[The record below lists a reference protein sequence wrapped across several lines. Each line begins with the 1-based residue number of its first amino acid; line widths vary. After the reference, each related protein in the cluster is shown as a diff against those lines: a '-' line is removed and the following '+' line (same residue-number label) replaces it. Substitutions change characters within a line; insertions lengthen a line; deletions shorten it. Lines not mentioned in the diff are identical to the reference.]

1 MKVLVCLELCNTFVT
16 RILNVLRVCS
26 LRGCFAAQTV
36 LAQLTP
42 GFPLPT
48 SVPCSPRQR
57 EGAPRAQGTGHLWVP
72 AWRGGRRNSQ
82 SYLQTTLSALA
93 GKSGVRCGRL
103 VQSRLTCLVYSIFLS
118 TRCISVCS
126 ELPPSAER
134 GIFPESQGISGIVR
148 LFGFLAC
155 I

>member
-1 MKVLVCLELCNTFVT
+1 MF
-16 RILNVLRVCS
+16 
-26 LRGCFAAQTV
+26 
-36 LAQLTP
+36 TP
-42 GFPLPT
+42 GVFCCPNCAGPAHPKVSPPHFCPLQSQTEGRST
-48 SVPCSPRQR
+48 S
-57 EGAPRAQGTGHLWVP
+57 GTGHLWVP

-134 GIFPESQGISGIVR
+134 GIFPESQRISGIVR